1 MLKLI
6 LIGVWVAVVTLGSV
20 YASIELSK
28 PEDPGAEAARQKA
41 NQALVRGEMVTF
53 PIIANGSVQG
63 YFLTR
68 TSYIVDKTKMAEV
81 TLPIPALLTD
91 ELYTALVGDRVIR
104 IKDEGNF
111 NVRDFRD
118 KIKKALNARLGVDAV
133 LDVIIEQV
141 DYLSKD
147 EIRKSQDQQVSVKS
161 GEKIIAEQVPSDI
174 AVQPQSDSTTE
185 H

>member
-28 PEDPGAEAARQKA
+28 PVDPNAEAAKEKA
-41 NQALVRGEMVTF
+41 NQELVRGELVTL
-53 PIIANGSVQG
+53 PVIANGSVQG
-63 YFLTR
+63 YFLAK
-68 TSYIVDKTKMAEV
+68 TSYIVSKAKMADV
-81 TLPIPALLTD
+81 TLPIPALMTD

-104 IKDEGNF
+104 IKENGNF
-111 NVRDFRD
+111 EVREFRD
-118 KIKKALNARLGVDAV
+118 KIKKAVNARLGGDVV

-141 DYLSKD
+141 DYLSKE
-147 EIRKSQDQQVSVKS
+147 EIRKSQDQQVSVKE

-174 AVQPQSDSTTE
+174 ATQSKSESTAQ